1 MIFGLP
7 FLGGAALLGT
17 AAFGI
22 AKLTGASTKTA
33 IMAGLGVFGGSA
45 ALGAL
50 TAPAVSAKTSAL

>member
-22 AKLTGASTKTA
+22 AKLAGASSK
-33 IMAGLGVFGGSA
+33 
-45 ALGAL
+45 
-50 TAPAVSAKTSAL
+50 